1 MSTMRFTLLGDLC
14 TWAGMSFPSA
24 YLAVQ
29 RRIEWATV
37 AVNPTLLVLWRPLW
51 RLLPSIF
58 FAFKHTAL
66 PPL

>member
-1 MSTMRFTLLGDLC
+1 MRFTLLGDLC

-37 AVNPTLLVLWRPLW
+37 AVNPTLLVLRRPLRR
-51 RLLPSIF
+51 RLLPTPVP
-58 FAFKHTAL
+58 ALLDTAL
-66 PPL
+66 PQL